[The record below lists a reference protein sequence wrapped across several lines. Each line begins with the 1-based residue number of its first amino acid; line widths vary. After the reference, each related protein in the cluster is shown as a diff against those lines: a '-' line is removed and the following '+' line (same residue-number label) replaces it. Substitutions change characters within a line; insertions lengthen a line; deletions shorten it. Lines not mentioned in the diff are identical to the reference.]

1 MSRNSPEWTASKQAA
16 AADSAAAP
24 CATTQGLA
32 TVATVATVASVASV
46 NNGTI
51 VFATFPHIA
60 PLLNWFT
67 LVPSMLVGVGNV

>member
-32 TVATVATVASVASV
+32 TVATVATVASVACV

-60 PLLNWFT
+60 PPLNWFT

>member
-32 TVATVATVASVASV
+32 TVATVASVASV

-60 PLLNWFT
+60 PPLNWFT

>member
-1 MSRNSPEWTASKQAA
+1 MSRNSLEWTASKQAA

-51 VFATFPHIA
+51 VFATFPNIA
-60 PLLNWFT
+60 PLNWFT
-67 LVPSMLVGVGNV
+67 LVPSMLVGVGDV